1 MADTSTSTGPGGRPG
16 PLVAP
21 GPALP
26 SAYRAR
32 YARTEQLPGFGEDA
46 QRRLR
51 AARVLV
57 VGAGGLGS
65 AVLPLLAGAGFGTIG
80 IVDDDSVELSNLPR
94 QTIHRERDL
103 GRPKTASAADAIGA
117 IDAGIDVRVFPE
129 RLTSAN
135 ALGILDGF
143 DLVLDGSDNFPTRYL
158 VDDAALLTGLPVV
171 WGAVHRFGG
180 QAGLSWAQH
189 GPHYR
194 DLFPEPPE
202 PGSVPSCAEA
212 GVLPSVCGVIGSL
225 MVSEAI
231 KVVTGEGDLLL
242 GRVLVHDALRGSFRE
257 LPYAADP
264 HAEPVTELID
274 YELFC
279 GVAPAQGAQAQET
292 PAREAPAATTV
303 SPADLAARLAAG
315 QPHILLDVR
324 EPWEA
329 DIAELPGS
337 LLVPLDVVVRD
348 APGVAER
355 LGADPLVIVCHHGM
369 RAETA
374 RKLLAAA
381 GAPGV
386 VLEGGIDAWSR
397 QVDPSLPRY

>member
-1 MADTSTSTGPGGRPG
+1 MASPDRP
-16 PLVAP
+16 PALVAP
-21 GPALP
+21 GPAL
-26 SAYRAR
+26 SSELRAR
-32 YARTEQLPGFGEDA
+32 YARTEQLPGFGETA

-80 IVDDDSVELSNLPR
+80 IVDDDSVEASNLPR
-94 QTIHRERDL
+94 QTIHGERDL
-103 GRPKTASAADAIGA
+103 GRPKTASAADAIRA
-117 IDAGIDVRVFPE
+117 IDSGIAVRVFPE

-135 ALGILDGF
+135 AERILSGF

-158 VDDAALLTGLPVV
+158 VDDAALLAGLPVV

-180 QAGLSWAQH
+180 QAGLSWAGR

-194 DLFPEPPE
+194 DLFPQPPE
-202 PGSVPSCAEA
+202 PGTVPSCAEA

-225 MVSEAI
+225 MASEAI

-242 GRVLVHDALRGSFRE
+242 GRVIVHDALRGTFRE
-257 LPYAADP
+257 LEYAADP
-264 HAEPVTELID
+264 GAEPVTELID
-274 YELFC
+274 YDLFC
-279 GVAPAQGAQAQET
+279 GITSEPEVASAASGPAT
-292 PAREAPAATTV
+292 SSTATSISAT
-303 SPADLAARLAAG
+303 DLATRLAAG
-315 QPHILLDVR
+315 QPHTLLDVR

-337 LLVPLDVVVRD
+337 LLVPLDVVIRD
-348 APGVAER
+348 AAGVAER
-355 LGADPLVIVCHHGM
+355 LSDDPLVIVCHHGM

-374 RKLLAAA
+374 RRALDAV
-381 GAPGV
+381 GVTGV
-386 VLEGGIDAWSR
+386 VLTGGLDAWSR
-397 QVDPSLPRY
+397 EIDPALPRY

>member
-1 MADTSTSTGPGGRPG
+1 MTALDRPRA
-16 PLVAP
+16 LVSP
-21 GPALP
+21 GPALA
-26 SAYRAR
+26 SEYRAR
-32 YARTEQLPGFGEDA
+32 YARTEQLPGFGELA

-103 GRPKTASAADAIGA
+103 GRQKTASAADAIRA
-117 IDAGIDVRVFPE
+117 IDAGIDVRIFPE
-129 RLTSAN
+129 RLTSVN
-135 ALGILDGF
+135 AASILSGF

-158 VDDAALLTGLPVV
+158 VNDAALLAGLPVV

-180 QAGLSWAQH
+180 QVGLSWAPH
-189 GPHYR
+189 GPQYR
-194 DLFPEPPE
+194 DLFPVPPE

-212 GVLPSVCGVIGSL
+212 GVLPSVCGVVGSL
-225 MVSEAI
+225 MASEAI
-231 KVVTGEGDLLL
+231 KLVTGEGDLLL
-242 GRVLVHDALRGSFRE
+242 GRVLVHDGLRGTFRE

-264 HAEPVTELID
+264 AAEPVTELID

-279 GVAPAQGAQAQET
+279 GLTAPAEAM
-292 PAREAPAATTV
+292 PATTTATTV
-303 SPADLAARLAAG
+303 TAADLAARLAAG

-337 LLVPLDVVVRD
+337 LLVPLDVVMRD

-355 LGADPLVIVCHHGM
+355 LGGEPLVIICHHGP
-369 RAETA
+369 RAEAA
-374 RKLLAAA
+374 RRLLAAA
-381 GAPGV
+381 GAPGM
-386 VLEGGIDAWSR
+386 VLEGGLDAWAR
-397 QVDPSLPRY
+397 EIDPALPRY

>member
-1 MADTSTSTGPGGRPG
+1 MASPDRP
-16 PLVAP
+16 PALVPP

-26 SAYRAR
+26 SELRAR
-32 YARTEQLPGFGEDA
+32 YARTEQLPGFGEVA

-80 IVDDDSVELSNLPR
+80 VVDDDSVEISNLPR
-94 QTIHRERDL
+94 QTIHGERDL
-103 GRPKTASAADAIGA
+103 GRPKTASAADAIRA
-117 IDAGIDVRVFPE
+117 IDAGIDVRVFAE

-135 ALGILDGF
+135 AERILGDF

-158 VDDAALLTGLPVV
+158 VDDAAFLAGLPVV

-180 QAGLSWAQH
+180 QVGLSWAGR

-194 DLFPEPPE
+194 DLFPQPPE
-202 PGSVPSCAEA
+202 PGTVPSCAEA

-225 MVSEAI
+225 MASEAI

-242 GRVLVHDALRGSFRE
+242 GRVVVHDGLRGTFRE
-257 LPYAADP
+257 LAYAEDP
-264 HAEPVTELID
+264 AAEPVTELID
-274 YELFC
+274 YDLFC
-279 GVAPAQGAQAQET
+279 GIVAEPESVSAA
-292 PAREAPAATTV
+292 AATSV
-303 SPADLAARLAAG
+303 SPGELAARLAAG
-315 QPHILLDVR
+315 EPHTLLDVR

-348 APGVAER
+348 AAGVAER
-355 LGADPLVIVCHHGM
+355 LSDDPIVIICHHGV

-374 RKLLAAA
+374 RRALAAV
-381 GAPGV
+381 GVPGI
-386 VLEGGIDAWSR
+386 VLEGGLDAWSR
-397 QVDPSLPRY
+397 EVDPGLPRY

>member
-1 MADTSTSTGPGGRPG
+1 MSSTDRP
-16 PLVAP
+16 PALVAP

-26 SAYRAR
+26 SELRAR
-32 YARTEQLPGFGEDA
+32 YTRTEQLPGFGEAA

-80 IVDDDSVELSNLPR
+80 IVDDDSVEVSNLPR
-94 QTIHRERDL
+94 QTIHGERDL
-103 GRPKTASAADAIGA
+103 GRPKTASAADAIRA

-135 ALGILDGF
+135 AERILGGF

-158 VDDAALLTGLPVV
+158 VDDAALLAGLPVV

-180 QAGLSWAQH
+180 QAGLSWAAR

-194 DLFPEPPE
+194 DLFPQPPE
-202 PGSVPSCAEA
+202 PGTVPSCAEA

-225 MVSEAI
+225 MASEAI

-242 GRVLVHDALRGSFRE
+242 GRVIVHDGLRGTFRE
-257 LPYAADP
+257 LAYAEDP
-264 HAEPVTELID
+264 AAEPITGLID

-279 GVAPAQGAQAQET
+279 GVAPEPAVTAQGAAVL
-292 PAREAPAATTV
+292 AATAQAISI
-303 SPADLAARLAAG
+303 SPAELAARLAAG
-315 QPHILLDVR
+315 QPHVLLDVR

-348 APGVAER
+348 AAGVAER
-355 LGADPLVIVCHHGM
+355 LSDDPIVIICHHGV

-374 RKLLAAA
+374 RRALAAA
-381 GAPGV
+381 GTDGI
-386 VLEGGIDAWSR
+386 VLTGGLDAWSR
-397 QVDPSLPRY
+397 EIDPALPRY

>member
-1 MADTSTSTGPGGRPG
+1 MASPERP
-16 PLVAP
+16 PALVAP

-26 SAYRAR
+26 SELRAR
-32 YARTEQLPGFGEDA
+32 YARTEQLPGFGETA

-80 IVDDDSVELSNLPR
+80 IVDDDSVEISNLPR
-94 QTIHRERDL
+94 QTIHGERDL
-103 GRPKTASAADAIGA
+103 GRPKTASAADAIRA
-117 IDAGIDVRVFPE
+117 IDAGIAVRVFPE

-135 ALGILDGF
+135 AERILGGF
-143 DLVLDGSDNFPTRYL
+143 DLVIDGSDNFPTRYL
-158 VDDAALLTGLPVV
+158 VDDAALLAGLPVV

-180 QAGLSWAQH
+180 QVGLSWAGR

-194 DLFPEPPE
+194 DLFPQPPE
-202 PGSVPSCAEA
+202 PGTVPSCAEA

-225 MVSEAI
+225 MASEAI
-231 KVVTGEGDLLL
+231 KAVTGEGDLLL
-242 GRVLVHDALRGSFRE
+242 GRVVVHDGLRGTFRE
-257 LPYAADP
+257 LAYAEDP
-264 HAEPVTELID
+264 AAEPVTGLID
-274 YELFC
+274 YDLFC
-279 GVAPAQGAQAQET
+279 GIVAEPA
-292 PAREAPAATTV
+292 PRAAASSV
-303 SPADLAARLAAG
+303 SPRELAARLAAG
-315 QPHILLDVR
+315 EPHTLLDVR

-348 APGVAER
+348 AAGVAER
-355 LGADPLVIVCHHGM
+355 LNDDPVVIICHHGV

-374 RKLLAAA
+374 RRALAAV
-381 GAPGV
+381 GAHGI
-386 VLEGGIDAWSR
+386 VLQGGLDAWSR
-397 QVDPSLPRY
+397 EVDPGLPRY

>member
-1 MADTSTSTGPGGRPG
+1 
-16 PLVAP
+16 
-21 GPALP
+21 
-26 SAYRAR
+26 
-32 YARTEQLPGFGEDA
+32 
-46 QRRLR
+46 
-51 AARVLV
+51 
-57 VGAGGLGS
+57 
-65 AVLPLLAGAGFGTIG
+65 VLPLLAGAGFGTVG

-103 GRPKTASAADAIGA
+103 GRQKTASAADAIRA
-117 IDAGIDVRVFPE
+117 IDGGIDVRLFPE

-135 ALGILDGF
+135 APAILSGF

-158 VDDAALLTGLPVV
+158 VNDAALLAGLPVV

-180 QAGLSWAQH
+180 QVGLSWAPH
-189 GPHYR
+189 GPQYR
-194 DLFPEPPE
+194 DLFPVPPE
-202 PGSVPSCAEA
+202 PGTVPSCAEA

-225 MVSEAI
+225 MASEAI

-242 GRVLVHDALRGSFRE
+242 GRVLVHDGLRGTFRE

-264 HAEPVTELID
+264 RAEPVTELID
-274 YELFC
+274 YDLFC
-279 GVAPAQGAQAQET
+279 GLPATAEAAPTET
-292 PAREAPAATTV
+292 SV
-303 SPADLAARLAAG
+303 SPAELAARLAAG

-329 DIAELPGS
+329 DIAERPGS

-355 LGADPLVIVCHHGM
+355 LGDDPLVIVCHHGI

-374 RKLLAAA
+374 RALLAAA

-386 VLEGGIDAWSR
+386 VLAGGLDAWSR
-397 QVDPSLPRY
+397 EVDPSLPRY

>member
-1 MADTSTSTGPGGRPG
+1 MASPARP
-16 PLVAP
+16 PALVEP

-26 SAYRAR
+26 SELRAR
-32 YARTEQLPGFGEDA
+32 YARTEQLPGFGEAA

-80 IVDDDSVELSNLPR
+80 IVDDDRVELSNLPR
-94 QTIHRERDL
+94 QTIHGERDL
-103 GRPKTASAADAIGA
+103 GRRKTASAADAVHA
-117 IDAGIDVRVFPE
+117 IDAGITVQVFPE
-129 RLTSAN
+129 RLTSTN
-135 ALGILDGF
+135 AQVVLGGF

-158 VDDAALLTGLPVV
+158 VDDAALLAGLPVI

-180 QAGLSWAQH
+180 QVGLSWAGR

-194 DLFPEPPE
+194 DLFPQPPE
-202 PGSVPSCAEA
+202 PGTVPSCAEA

-225 MVSEAI
+225 MASEAI

-242 GRVLVHDALRGSFRE
+242 GRVVVHDGLRGTFRD
-257 LPYAADP
+257 LAYAEDP
-264 HAEPVTELID
+264 AAEPVTGLID

-279 GVAPAQGAQAQET
+279 GLTAE
-292 PAREAPAATTV
+292 PARTEPSSAATAPV
-303 SPADLAARLAAG
+303 SVTPADLAAQLAAG
-315 QPHILLDVR
+315 RPRTLLDVR

-348 APGVAER
+348 PAGVAER
-355 LGADPLVIVCHHGM
+355 LSDDPLVIICHHGV

-374 RKLLAAA
+374 RRALDAVGVTA
-381 GAPGV
+381 V
-386 VLEGGIDAWSR
+386 VLAGGLDAWSR
-397 QVDPSLPRY
+397 EIDPALPRY

>member
-1 MADTSTSTGPGGRPG
+1 MSSPARPA

-26 SAYRAR
+26 SEQRAR
-32 YARTEQLPGFGEDA
+32 YARTVQLPGFGELA

-103 GRPKTASAADAIGA
+103 GRQKTASAADAIHA
-117 IDAGIDVRVFPE
+117 IDAGIAVRVFPE

-135 ALGILDGF
+135 ALSILEGF

-158 VDDAALLTGLPVV
+158 VDDAALLAGLPVV

-180 QAGLSWAQH
+180 QVGLSWAAH

-194 DLFPEPPE
+194 DLFPVPPE

-225 MVSEAI
+225 MASEAT

-242 GRVLVHDALRGSFRE
+242 GRVLVHDGLRGTFRE

-264 HAEPVTELID
+264 QAEHVTELID

-279 GVAPAQGAQAQET
+279 GVAPADAGVAAA
-292 PAREAPAATTV
+292 PAAATTV

-315 QPHILLDVR
+315 QPHVLLDVR

-355 LGADPLVIVCHHGM
+355 LGDDPLVIICHHGP

-374 RKLLAAA
+374 RRLLEAA
-381 GAPGV
+381 GAPGT
-386 VLEGGIDAWSR
+386 VLEGGLDAWSR
-397 QVDPSLPRY
+397 EVDPSLPRY

>member
-1 MADTSTSTGPGGRPG
+1 MASPSSARPA

-21 GPALP
+21 GPPLP
-26 SAYRAR
+26 SALRGR
-32 YARTEQLPGFGEDA
+32 YARTEQLPGFGEVA

-80 IVDDDSVELSNLPR
+80 IVDDDSVEASNLPR

-103 GRPKTASAADAIGA
+103 GRQKTASAADAVHA
-117 IDAGIDVRVFPE
+117 IDAGIDVQVFPE
-129 RLTSAN
+129 RLTAVN
-135 ALGILDGF
+135 AERILGGF

-158 VDDAALLTGLPVV
+158 VDDAAGLAGVPVV

-180 QAGLSWAQH
+180 QAGLSWAAH

-194 DLFPEPPE
+194 DLFPVPPE
-202 PGSVPSCAEA
+202 PGTVPSCAEA

-225 MVSEAI
+225 MASEAI

-242 GRVLVHDALRGSFRE
+242 GRVVVHDGLRGSFRE
-257 LPYAADP
+257 LAYASDP
-264 HAEPVTELID
+264 GAEPITELID
-274 YELFC
+274 YDLFC
-279 GVAPAQGAQAQET
+279 GLT
-292 PAREAPAATTV
+292 PTA
-303 SPADLAARLAAG
+303 SPATASAARPTTISATELAARLAAG
-315 QPHILLDVR
+315 RPHILLDVR

-348 APGVAER
+348 AAGVAGR
-355 LGADPLVIVCHHGM
+355 LGEDPLVIVCHHGI

-374 RKLLAAA
+374 RRLLDDA
-381 GAPGV
+381 GTPGL
-386 VLEGGIDAWSR
+386 VLEGGLDAWSR
-397 QVDPSLPRY
+397 EVDPSLTRY